1 MSSVFKDSRTDPTEG
16 SEEEEED
23 SREEEE
29 RSDSAS
35 SSSNDIHDLSSSV
48 KDIHS
53 QDARWAQMKRN
64 AQKKKAHK
72 GLDRLKVS
80 NIVVICSSII

>member
-16 SEEEEED
+16 SEEDED
-23 SREEEE
+23 ESREEDE
-29 RSDSAS
+29 RSADSAS
-35 SSSNDIHDLSSSV
+35 TSSNDLNDLSSSV

-80 NIVVICSSII
+80 LMITF